1 LKKKAFIDISRI
13 NNEMKTL
20 HAKLK
25 LTKEGD
31 ELQNLAVM
39 LVKLDDEKAAL
50 WQIIDKFDEVI

>member
-1 LKKKAFIDISRI
+1 
-13 NNEMKTL
+13 MKTL